1 MKSKYF
7 GEFLVE
13 KGVITEENLVDALI
27 EQLANTPPLCQVI
40 HQKKILSSAKIFEA
54 FRFQQDNQVEF
65 MQACKAIGAWTQ
77 EVQDKAFNSLDDIR
91 KPLGHILVSKGLI
104 DLKKLTNMLDEF
116 LSQLSMA
123 PAVAPTPVPTP
134 APIPGPVAAPVME
147 SEELMES
154 YQPGILMELD
164 ETFDEKKRKM
174 VRVALSLVK
183 DNAGSDNA
191 ICKKLIGDVF
201 KIVHGLNGLLGLL
214 ALDKL
219 SELLTEME
227 QYLANIQPKLL
238 ERSKE
243 QLIRDTEVLTKGID
257 LAWGLRVSIM
267 TNATERTFFE
277 DEQNSQQYSQLTQV
291 FKG

>member
-40 HQKKILSSAKIFEA
+40 HQKNILSSSKIFEA

-123 PAVAPTPVPTP
+123 PAAAPTPMPTP
-134 APIPGPVAAPVME
+134 IPTPMAAPVIE

-191 ICKKLIGDVF
+191 ICKKLMGDVF

-219 SELLTEME
+219 SELLTNME
-227 QYLANIQPKLL
+227 QYLSVLQPKLL
-238 ERSKE
+238 DRSKE
-243 QLIRDTEVLTKGID
+243 QLISDTEVLTKGID
-257 LAWGLRVSIM
+257 LAWGLRMSIM
-267 TNATERTFFE
+267 NNATERTFFE
-277 DEQNSQQYSQLTQV
+277 DDQNSQQYSQLTQV

>member
-40 HQKKILSSAKIFEA
+40 HQKNILSSAKIFEA

-77 EVQDKAFNSLDDIR
+77 EVQEKAFNSLDDMR

-123 PAVAPTPVPTP
+123 PAVAPMPTP
-134 APIPGPVAAPVME
+134 IPIPAPVAAPVIE
-147 SEELMES
+147 TEELMES

-183 DNAGSDNA
+183 DNAGSDNP
-191 ICKKLIGDVF
+191 ICKKLMGDVF

-227 QYLANIQPKLL
+227 QYLSAIQPKLL

-243 QLIRDTEVLTKGID
+243 QLVRDTEVLTKGID
-257 LAWGLRVSIM
+257 LAWGLRMSIM
-267 TNATERTFFE
+267 NNATERIFFE

>member
-123 PAVAPTPVPTP
+123 PAAAPVPTP
-134 APIPGPVAAPVME
+134 SPIPVPVVAPAME

-191 ICKKLIGDVF
+191 ICKKLMGDVF

-227 QYLANIQPKLL
+227 QYLSAIQPKLL

-243 QLIRDTEVLTKGID
+243 QLVRDTDVLTKGID
-257 LAWGLRVSIM
+257 LAWGLRMSIM
-267 TNATERTFFE
+267 NNATERTFFE
-277 DEQNSQQYSQLTQV
+277 DEQNSQQYSLLTQV

>member
-40 HQKKILSSAKIFEA
+40 HQKNILSCAKIFEA

-77 EVQDKAFNSLDDIR
+77 EVQEKAFNSLDDMR

-123 PAVAPTPVPTP
+123 PAVAPMPTP
-134 APIPGPVAAPVME
+134 IPIPIPAPVAAALIE
-147 SEELMES
+147 TEELMES

-183 DNAGSDNA
+183 DNAGSDNT
-191 ICKKLIGDVF
+191 ICKKLMGDVF

-227 QYLANIQPKLL
+227 QYLSAIQPKLL

-243 QLIRDTEVLTKGID
+243 QLVRDTEVLTKGID
-257 LAWGLRVSIM
+257 LAWGLRMSIM
-267 TNATERTFFE
+267 NNATERTFFE

>member
-77 EVQDKAFNSLDDIR
+77 EVQEKAFNSLDDIR

-123 PAVAPTPVPTP
+123 PAA
-134 APIPGPVAAPVME
+134 APIPNPVSIPVAAAAPVIE

-191 ICKKLIGDVF
+191 ICKKLMGDVY

-219 SELLTEME
+219 SELLTDME
-227 QYLANIQPKLL
+227 QYLSVIQPKLL
-238 ERSKE
+238 DRSKE
-243 QLIRDTEVLTKGID
+243 QLISDTEVLTKGID
-257 LAWGLRVSIM
+257 LAWGLRMSIM
-267 TNATERTFFE
+267 NNATERTFFE
-277 DEQNSQQYSQLTQV
+277 DDQNSQQYSQLTQV

>member
-13 KGVITEENLVDALI
+13 KGVITEDNLVDALI

-77 EVQDKAFNSLDDIR
+77 EVQEKAFNSLDDIR

-116 LSQLSMA
+116 LSQLSMTPAAA
-123 PAVAPTPVPTP
+123 PIPTPVS
-134 APIPGPVAAPVME
+134 IPVVIAAPVIE

-191 ICKKLIGDVF
+191 ICKKLMGDVY

-219 SELLTEME
+219 SELLTDME
-227 QYLANIQPKLL
+227 QYLSVIQPKLL
-238 ERSKE
+238 DRSKE
-243 QLIRDTEVLTKGID
+243 QLISDTEVLTKGID
-257 LAWGLRVSIM
+257 LAWGLRMSIM
-267 TNATERTFFE
+267 NNATERTFFE
-277 DEQNSQQYSQLTQV
+277 DDQNSQQYSQLTQV

>member
-77 EVQDKAFNSLDDIR
+77 EVQEKAFNSLDDIR

-123 PAVAPTPVPTP
+123 PAAAPIPTPVS
-134 APIPGPVAAPVME
+134 IPVVVAAPVIE

-191 ICKKLIGDVF
+191 ICKKLMGDVY

-219 SELLTEME
+219 SELLTDME
-227 QYLANIQPKLL
+227 QYLSVIQPKLL
-238 ERSKE
+238 DRSKE
-243 QLIRDTEVLTKGID
+243 QLISDTEVLTKGID
-257 LAWGLRVSIM
+257 LAWGLRMSIM
-267 TNATERTFFE
+267 NNATERTFFE
-277 DEQNSQQYSQLTQV
+277 NEQNSQQYSQLTQV

>member
-13 KGVITEENLVDALI
+13 KGVITEDNLVDALI

-77 EVQDKAFNSLDDIR
+77 EVQEKAFNSLDDIR

-123 PAVAPTPVPTP
+123 PAAAPIPTPVS
-134 APIPGPVAAPVME
+134 IPVVVAAPVIE

-191 ICKKLIGDVF
+191 ICKKLMGDVY

-219 SELLTEME
+219 SELLTDME
-227 QYLANIQPKLL
+227 QYLSVIQPKLL
-238 ERSKE
+238 DRSKE
-243 QLIRDTEVLTKGID
+243 QLISDTEVLTKGID
-257 LAWGLRVSIM
+257 LAWGLRMSIM

-277 DEQNSQQYSQLTQV
+277 DDQNSQQYSQLTQV

>member
-77 EVQDKAFNSLDDIR
+77 EVQEKAFNSLDDIR

-123 PAVAPTPVPTP
+123 PAAAPIPTPVS
-134 APIPGPVAAPVME
+134 IPVAVAAPMIE

-191 ICKKLIGDVF
+191 ICKKLMGDVY

-219 SELLTEME
+219 SELLTDME
-227 QYLANIQPKLL
+227 QYLSVIQPKLL
-238 ERSKE
+238 DRSKE
-243 QLIRDTEVLTKGID
+243 QLIGDTEVLTKGID
-257 LAWGLRVSIM
+257 LAWGLRMSIM
-267 TNATERTFFE
+267 NNATERTFFE
-277 DEQNSQQYSQLTQV
+277 DDQNSQQYSQLTQV

>member
-40 HQKKILSSAKIFEA
+40 HQKNILSSAKIFEA

-65 MQACKAIGAWTQ
+65 MQACKAIGVWTQ
-77 EVQDKAFNSLDDIR
+77 EVQEKAFNCLDDIR

-123 PAVAPTPVPTP
+123 PAVAPIPVTTPTPIPVPVV
-134 APIPGPVAAPVME
+134 APFVE

-191 ICKKLIGDVF
+191 ICKKLMGDVF

-227 QYLANIQPKLL
+227 QYLSTIQPKLL

-243 QLIRDTEVLTKGID
+243 QLVRDTEVLTKGID
-257 LAWGLRVSIM
+257 LAWGLRMSIM
-267 TNATERTFFE
+267 NNATERTFFE

>member
-77 EVQDKAFNSLDDIR
+77 EVQEKAFNSLDDIR

-123 PAVAPTPVPTP
+123 PAAAPIPTPVS
-134 APIPGPVAAPVME
+134 IPVAVAAPVIE

-191 ICKKLIGDVF
+191 ICKKLMGDVY

-219 SELLTEME
+219 SELLTDME
-227 QYLANIQPKLL
+227 QYLSVIQPKLL
-238 ERSKE
+238 DRSKE
-243 QLIRDTEVLTKGID
+243 QLISDTEVLTKGID
-257 LAWGLRVSIM
+257 LAWGLRMSIM
-267 TNATERTFFE
+267 NNATERTFFE
-277 DEQNSQQYSQLTQV
+277 DDQNSQQYSQLTQV

>member
-77 EVQDKAFNSLDDIR
+77 EVQEKAFNSLDDIR

-123 PAVAPTPVPTP
+123 PAAAPIPTPVS
-134 APIPGPVAAPVME
+134 IPVVVAAPVIE

-191 ICKKLIGDVF
+191 ICKKLMGDVY

-219 SELLTEME
+219 SELLTDME
-227 QYLANIQPKLL
+227 QYLSVIQPKLL
-238 ERSKE
+238 DRSKE
-243 QLIRDTEVLTKGID
+243 QLISDTEVLTKGID
-257 LAWGLRVSIM
+257 LAWGLRMSIM
-267 TNATERTFFE
+267 NNATERTFFE